1 MLDLA
6 HRFAG
11 RAGRTK
17 FLWRQRAAMC
27 QSWLACPA
35 RVAVRA
41 QAHPFLCE
49 PPRARIYLATGVG
62 IHIDDIYSYQRV
74 GNSEFRFKP
83 RRLAVTVSQSSPK
96 RSLSDLEKRGRSFD
110 HFLVFGPRERTLN
123 AGARGH
129 VGKIGGCGHGIS
141 RTNLKAGTVFCA
153 YWPATNMS
161 NKISAQLHLLYQ
173 WKSFWYPNH
182 LARAFARTQ
191 RSSLMR
197 LGEHGR

>member
-41 QAHPFLCE
+41 QRSPFPLRASSCKDL
-49 PPRARIYLATGVG
+49 PRLRRW
-62 IHIDDIYSYQRV
+62 YSYQRV

-83 RRLAVTVSQSSPK
+83 RRLAVTESQSSPK

-123 AGARGH
+123 VLAQEVTWGVRAAA

-141 RTNLKAGTVFCA
+141 RTNLKAGTVFLR
-153 YWPATNMS
+153 
-161 NKISAQLHLLYQ
+161 I
-173 WKSFWYPNH
+173 
-182 LARAFARTQ
+182 LA
-191 RSSLMR
+191 SYK
-197 LGEHGR
+197 HV